1 MDTYDSVDIVFLNR
15 ARAQKE
21 IAERKPLPKR
31 VNEMW
36 PDAFDKELGKGPWG
50 VPEKKPTLLGC
61 VFLVLQAI
69 GWCVLGAGI
78 AIAFLGAI

>member
-1 MDTYDSVDIVFLNR
+1 MDTYDSVDIVFLDR
-15 ARAQKE
+15 ARAQEE

-36 PDAFDKELGKGPWG
+36 PDAFDKDLGSGPWG
-50 VPEKKPTLLGC
+50 VPEKQMTSVGWVL
-61 VFLVLQAI
+61 LVLI
-69 GWCVLGAGI
+69 GFSMIGAGI